1 MDKTFKFLNSNT
13 AFEEAKKFERQL
25 ITSSST
31 EYVKS
36 FSFWPEPEAREGRNI
51 YDVRSYQ
58 LKPGEP
64 YMNNYK
70 P

>member
-1 MDKTFKFLNSNT
+1 MDKTFNFINSDT
-13 AFEEAKKFERQL
+13 TFGDAKKFERQL

-58 LKPGEP
+58 LKPGKFS
-64 YMNNYK
+64 MTSK
-70 P
+70 